1 MKRVVLA
8 FAIMMFG
15 FGNAQVKFGING
27 GFSSA
32 VVSDDFDEL
41 TSGYYAGFFTE
52 FGIPGFAKMQ
62 PAVNYVKFKDD
73 SYLQIP
79 VIMKFY
85 FLPKVNVQLG
95 PQFAFRLG
103 EVPDTINK
111 TNFGA
116 AVGLGADLFSGLLI
130 EARYAFQLNNAFNS
144 PVAGEK
150 LHFNLFNVGLGL
162 RL

>member
-1 MKRVVLA
+1 MKRVVMA
-8 FAIMMFG
+8 FAMMMFG
-15 FGNAQVKFGING
+15 LTNAQVKFGING

-41 TSGYYAGFFTE
+41 TAGYYAGVFTE

-95 PQFAFRLG
+95 PQFAFRLDD
-103 EVPDTINK
+103 VPDTINK
-111 TNFGA
+111 SNFGA

-130 EARYAFQLNNAFNS
+130 EARYAFQLNNAFKS
-144 PVAGEK
+144 PATGE
-150 LHFNLFNVGLGL
+150 
-162 RL
+162 

>member
-8 FAIMMFG
+8 LAMMMFG
-15 FGNAQVKFGING
+15 IMNSQVKFGING
-27 GFSSA
+27 EFSSA
-32 VVSDDFDEL
+32 VVSDEL
-41 TSGYYAGFFTE
+41 TAGYYAGVFTE

-79 VIMKFY
+79 VMMKFY

-103 EVPDTINK
+103 DVPETINK
-111 TNFGA
+111 TNFGE

-130 EARYAFQLNNAFNS
+130 EARNVFQLNNAFNS
-144 PVAGEK
+144 PAAGEK